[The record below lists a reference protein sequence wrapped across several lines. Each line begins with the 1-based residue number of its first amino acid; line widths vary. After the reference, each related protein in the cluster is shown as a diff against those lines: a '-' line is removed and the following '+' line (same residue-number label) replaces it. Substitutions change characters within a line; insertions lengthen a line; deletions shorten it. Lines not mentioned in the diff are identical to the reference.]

1 MINAKTYIAS
11 LQFANQAQPLL
22 LDIAYN
28 FATIYN
34 ENSDTIYIGNAV
46 SQPIPVLASGSY
58 SMDIHNIPLNL
69 ASIYWVSATAGDV
82 IEVFYS

>member
-1 MINAKTYIAS
+1 MIDAKTYIAS
-11 LQFANQAQPLL
+11 LKTANQAQPLL
-22 LDIAYN
+22 LDIVYN

-34 ENSDTIYIGNAV
+34 RNNDTIYIGNAI
-46 SQPIPVLASGSY
+46 SQPIPILASGSY
-58 SMDIHNIPLNL
+58 SLDIHNIPLNL

>member
-11 LQFANQAQPLL
+11 LQTTNQPQPLL
-22 LDIAYN
+22 LDTVYN
-28 FATIYN
+28 FVTIYN
-34 ENSDTIYIGNAV
+34 KNNDTIYIGNAI
-46 SQPIPVLASGSY
+46 SQPIPILASGSY
-58 SMDIHNIPLNL
+58 PIGIHNIPLNL